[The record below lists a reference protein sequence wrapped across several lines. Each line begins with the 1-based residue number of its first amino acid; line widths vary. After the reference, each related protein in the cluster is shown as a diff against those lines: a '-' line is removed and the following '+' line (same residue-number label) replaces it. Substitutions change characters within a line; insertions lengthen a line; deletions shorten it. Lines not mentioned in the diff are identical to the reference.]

1 MQTELIVQDSKS
13 GNAWDMS
20 ELVNSGIKWETNIA
34 EQPGKLTFE
43 YIDQENISIN
53 EGSSISFKI
62 DGQGIFFGYV
72 FKKGR
77 SKNEKI
83 PIIAYDQMR
92 YLKNKDT
99 YVFSG
104 LTASNIFQRI
114 TSDFRLKAK
123 VINASTY
130 VVAPRVHDN
139 KTLFEAIQYGIDETL
154 INTGNW
160 YMIRDNFGS
169 LQFLNINTLKT
180 DLFIG
185 DESLLIDYDYSS
197 SIDDDSYNQ
206 VKLIKENKET
216 KKREIYIVKDSNTI
230 KQWGLLQYFEKMDE
244 NANAAQIQARAE
256 MLLKLKNRVTKKLK
270 LTALG
275 DLRVFA
281 GSGIVLGISDL
292 EKEGIAANQYFMV
305 TQCSHSFSNDMHTM
319 QLELQVSI

>member
-1 MQTELIVQDSKS
+1 MNIEAIVQDSKS
-13 GNAWDMS
+13 GAAYDIS
-20 ELVNSGIKWETNIA
+20 ELITNAIWETTLTN
-34 EQPGKLTFE
+34 QPGKLTFN
-43 YIDQENISIN
+43 YIDDTKVTIN
-53 EGSSISFKI
+53 EGSPISFKI

-77 SKNEKI
+77 SKNGKI
-83 PIIAYDQMR
+83 PITAYDQMR
-92 YLKNKDT
+92 YLKNEDT
-99 YVFSG
+99 KVLSG
-104 LTASNIFQRI
+104 LTAAQVF
-114 TSDFRLKAK
+114 TMLCKEYKLAYK
-123 VINASTY
+123 VVDDYGYI
-130 VVAPRVHDN
+130 VAPKPHDG
-139 KTLFEAIQYGIDETL
+139 KTLFEIIQYGIDQTL

-160 YMIRDNFGS
+160 FMIRDNFGILEFVNVNS
-169 LQFLNINTLKT
+169 LKT

-185 DESLLIDYDYSS
+185 DESLLMDFDYES

-206 VKLIKENKET
+206 VQLIKENKDANA
-216 KKREIYIVKDSNTI
+216 RERYIVKDSNTI

-256 MLLKLKNRVTKKLK
+256 MILKLKNRVTKKLK

-281 GSGIVLGISDL
+281 GTGIVLGISDL

-305 TQCSHSFSNDMHTM
+305 TQCAHSFSNDMHIM

>member
-1 MQTELIVQDSKS
+1 MQIELIIQDSKS

-20 ELVNSGIKWETNIA
+20 ELVNSGINWETNIA

-53 EGSSISFKI
+53 EGSPVSFKI

-77 SKNEKI
+77 SKNGKI
-83 PIIAYDQMR
+83 SITAYDQMR

-99 YVFSG
+99 KVLSG
-104 LTASNIFQRI
+104 LTAAQVF
-114 TSDFRLKAK
+114 TKLCKEYKLTYK
-123 VINASTY
+123 VVDNHSYI
-130 VVAPRVHDN
+130 VPPKPHDG
-139 KTLFEAIQYGIDETL
+139 KTLFEIIQYGIDQTL

-160 YMIRDNFGS
+160 FMIKDNFGT
-169 LQFLNINTLKT
+169 LEFVNINSLKT

-185 DESLLIDYDYSS
+185 DESLLVDYDYISS
-197 SIDDDSYNQ
+197 LDDDSYNQ
-206 VKLIKENKET
+206 VQLIKENKDANI
-216 KKREIYIVKDSNTI
+216 RERYIVKDSSTI

-244 NANAAQIQARAE
+244 NANAAQIQAKAE
-256 MLLKLKNRVTKKLK
+256 MILRLKNRVTKKLK
-270 LTALG
+270 LAALG

-281 GSGIVLGISDL
+281 GTGIVLGISDL
-292 EKEGIAANQYFMV
+292 EKAGIAANQYFMV
-305 TQCSHSFSNDMHTM
+305 TQCSHSFSNDRHIM